1 MPIVYLIQPCE
12 LIGTDRYKIGRSA
25 KNDLSRMKGYKN
37 GTRYISIMEVEN
49 DKHVER
55 NLINHFNNTY
65 KKIAGN
71 EYFQG
76 NESDMLKD
84 FLDIVI
90 NKKEINYKLI
100 KEPDPIYEP
109 EQLDKHNTNINYKN
123 IWMNKY
129 SYHKI

>member
-12 LIGTDRYKIGRSA
+12 LIGTDRYKIGRSS

-65 KKIAGN
+65 KKK
-71 EYFQG
+71 
-76 NESDMLKD
+76 S
-84 FLDIVI
+84 V
-90 NKKEINYKLI
+90 KKSTKKSLR
-100 KEPDPIYEP
+100 K
-109 EQLDKHNTNINYKN
+109 KSKR
-123 IWMNKY
+123 K
-129 SYHKI
+129 SRRKK